1 MTNIL
6 DLVEALLAGK
16 AKLPPVKKGFMP
28 PEPDTCVGLF
38 EYSGE
43 PPNHSFGGTDIMH
56 GLQVRSR
63 ALDANAAYLNAMAC
77 VKVLNR
83 YQDDEISILQ
93 STAVLDIG
101 RDSANPAR
109 QEYTVN
115 FTVRRL

>member
-1 MTNIL
+1 VKNIL

-16 AKLPPVKKGFMP
+16 AKLPPAKKGFMP

-43 PPNHSFGGTDIMH
+43 PPNHSFGGTDIIH
-56 GLQVRSR
+56 SLQIRSR
-63 ALDANAAYLNAMAC
+63 ALDASTAYLNAMAC
-77 VKVLNR
+77 VAALNR
-83 YQDDEISILQ
+83 YQSSKISILQ

-101 RDSANPAR
+101 RDNTNPAR